1 MAESNVRYG
10 VADKPPIKELIPL
23 SFQHIMAMFG
33 SCVLVPLLVGLSVNA
48 ALFTAGLGTLLFI
61 LVTKHKV
68 PIFLGSSFAF
78 IPSLIAAA
86 SMGLPYMA
94 GGIIASGLMYCLVS
108 FIVSKVGTGWL
119 DKVFPPV
126 VIGSVILC
134 IGLCLAPTAVDMA
147 MNINGSYSL
156 VALSIALVTLAA
168 TIFANNFL
176 KGFASSVPVLI
187 GLVTGYLF
195 TLVMGWIFPAYHL
208 IDFSGVKEA
217 AWIGLPK
224 FVVPKFNL
232 GVVLAFVIVSFST
245 IIEHIGDIYTASK
258 IVGKKLYEDPGLNRT
273 LLGDGL
279 GTLVGGLFGGV
290 PNTSYGEN
298 LGTLQLSGVHSVWV
312 IGGAAVGAVFLSLFP
327 KFGALISTIPNACL
341 GGVSMMLFGSIASS
355 GLRNIVEAGVD
366 YSNKRNL
373 AIASVVMVAGIGS
386 LALQFSLGKS
396 LMFAIEG
403 VALAAVLGVVLNL
416 VLPKEKV

>member
-1 MAESNVRYG
+1 MNNVRYS
-10 VADKPPIKELIPL
+10 VADRPPVKELIPL

-94 GGIIASGLMYCLVS
+94 GGIIASGLLYCLVS
-108 FIVSKVGTGWL
+108 FIVSKTGTAWL
-119 DKVFPPV
+119 DKIFPPV

-147 MNINGSYSL
+147 MNINGQYSL
-156 VALSIALVTLAA
+156 VALSIAIVTLAA

-176 KGFASSVPVLI
+176 KGFVSSVPVLI
-187 GLVTGYLF
+187 GLVVGYLF
-195 TLVMGWIFPAYHL
+195 TLIMGFVFPAYHL
-208 IDFSGVKEA
+208 IDFGGIKDA
-217 AWIGLPK
+217 AWFGLPK

-258 IVGKKLYEDPGLNRT
+258 IVGSKLYEDPGLNRT

-279 GTLVGGLFGGV
+279 GTLIGGIFGGV

-298 LGTLQLSGVHSVWV
+298 LGTLQLSGVHSIWV

-327 KFGALISTIPNACL
+327 KFGTLISTIPSACL

-373 AIASVVMVAGIGS
+373 AIASVVMTTGIGS
-386 LALQFSLGKS
+386 LALQFALGQN

-403 VALAAVLGVVLNL
+403 VALAAVLGVILNL
-416 VLPKEKV
+416 ILPDDKT